1 MIRKNC
7 PLITF
12 LITAYNFEN
21 YIGDAIKA
29 AFSQTYSPL
38 EIIISDDCST
48 DRTFEIIKDMK
59 RNYRGSHK
67 IIINKNEK
75 NLGLGGHINRV
86 MGLVNGEIIVVA
98 NGDDIS
104 YPERTQ
110 KIYEAYNK
118 TIEKPDSLFSNVL
131 IIDKNL
137 IEHSL
142 QFKAQI
148 QNKDLVLDKIIDSNF
163 ILSGCSHAYTRRLF
177 DIFGPLVLPV
187 KVCDDMV
194 IPFRSALIGRIKYID
209 EVLVKHRRHDANT
222 YAPHRMS
229 SKTYDPIKRIK
240 FTTDQLPEIFNN
252 WLKDIDIY
260 LKNNPN
266 EKNQIKS
273 IKNRIEER
281 LEEAKNDILLH
292 NSSVIRKLIIIF
304 KQFSRGM
311 SWGKTRKK
319 IGIFLLPG
327 IYRMYVKLKF
337 KLIDK
342 LIFLK

>member
-1 MIRKNC
+1 MISKHR
-7 PLITF
+7 PLISF
-12 LITAYNFEN
+12 LITAYNFEAF
-21 YIGDAIKA
+21 ISDAINA

-59 RNYRGSHK
+59 QNYRGSHK
-67 IIINKNEK
+67 IIINRNEK

-86 MGLVNGEIIVVA
+86 MGLVNGELIVVA

-104 YPERTQ
+104 YPERTH
-110 KIYEAYNK
+110 KIYETYNK
-118 TIEKPDSLFSNVL
+118 TIEKPNSLFSNVL
-131 IIDKNL
+131 IIDKNS

-142 QFKAQI
+142 QFRTSI
-148 QNKDLVLDKIIDSNF
+148 QNKDLVLEKIIDSNF
-163 ILSGCSHAYTRRLF
+163 ILTGCSHAFTKRLF

-194 IPFRSALIGRIKYID
+194 IPFRSALIGRIEYID
-209 EVLVKHRRHDANT
+209 EVLVKHRRHDTNT
-222 YAPHRMS
+222 YAPHRMEF
-229 SKTYDPIKRIK
+229 KTYDPIKRIK

-252 WLKDIDIY
+252 WLKDIDVY
-260 LKNNPN
+260 LKINPN
-266 EKNQIKS
+266 EKKQIKL
-273 IKNRIEER
+273 IKNRIEKR

-292 NSSVIRKLIIIF
+292 NSSIFQKLKIIF
-304 KQFSRGM
+304 KQFSMGM
-311 SWGKTRKK
+311 CWVKTRNK

-337 KLIDK
+337 KHLDK
-342 LIFLK
+342 FSLSK